1 MEERKG
7 RSVEVSAR
15 TVEEAVTKALHQ
27 LGLVRDQ
34 VDVEVIRPGSRGLLG
49 LLGEEAVVR
58 VAPKGQPAPRQAE
71 AKVRPEARVV
81 EEPSLS
87 TSQAVPPRQA
97 EAVGLNEA
105 DKAPAEVAQLAVTT
119 LQELLNHMGLRTE
132 VALEPAPDDA
142 VRPGGQV
149 PNGAEAGSEPVLLNI
164 NGDDLGIL
172 IGRQGETLRDLQFM
186 TALIVSRHAQHWPN
200 LVVDVEHY
208 KARRQKALMDLAK
221 RMAER
226 VRASGQPLSLEPMP
240 PNERR
245 IVHLALRDDPDVF
258 TESTGLDDKRRVVIM
273 LKPLAPGGP
282 GPNGGDLAGK

>member
-27 LGLVRDQ
+27 LGLARDQ

-58 VAPKGQPAPRQAE
+58 VAPKGQPAPRQLE
-71 AKVRPEARVV
+71 AKVRPEAPVV

-87 TSQAVPPRQA
+87 TSQ
-97 EAVGLNEA
+97 A

-132 VALEPAPDDA
+132 VTLEPAPDDD

-149 PNGAEAGSEPVLLNI
+149 PNGDEAGSEPVLLNI

-282 GPNGGDLAGK
+282 EPNGGDLAGK